1 MCTKKNGILTEYFGM
16 EELKTFLTNFS
27 EVNTVPKP
35 IYLLFIS
42 IYRRR
47 SNTGLHKHMICGMMV
62 KEPFTTYTEEKRR
75 RKRRKTTKIQYI

>member
-35 IYLLFIS
+35 IYFT
-42 IYRRR
+42 IYIY
-47 SNTGLHKHMICGMMV
+47 LQ
-62 KEPFTTYTEEKRR
+62 EEIKYWIAQ
-75 RKRRKTTKIQYI
+75 THDLWYDGEGTIYCIH